1 MATCVLVADR
11 SETLHLALTAAL
23 ERNGFRVVH
32 AVDGRE
38 AVARAADADVVL
50 LARDLT
56 EADALDVV
64 GQTCEQTGRP
74 VIVRSTSEDE
84 DYERRAIEAGARAV
98 LSGPLDLN
106 RLLAEIAA
114 LGGDEGSPKDQPG
127 APSAAERRLGEFIM
141 ELGGPRA
148 ASIEPAYDPNAPG
161 AYVYADV
168 AARLGLPAAA
178 AGGLLEELVAE
189 GLLTR
194 HLVDKVHLCPS
205 CGWHT
210 LSFAEVCPRCGAID
224 IGVQDVIQHF
234 ACSTVAPAAAF
245 RGEDGLTCPS
255 CKRRLR
261 HFGLDYG
268 KISDTY
274 VCSACEFVFSESE
287 VQARC
292 FRCRQTT
299 PAVDLSPSPVY
310 GYTAAAGARQALKT
324 GHTFGPALRARL
336 PAGRIPPFDSEYLRA
351 ELGREMARARRSGTS
366 LTLVLVTPVPSAPD
380 GSDWA
385 SGDMAVRA
393 IGPCLARLDVAGRLE
408 DDLLGVLMP
417 ETDTEQAVQRAA
429 AALKKLASAG
439 LGPSGEA
446 AGPTAAAVPLRQV
459 HTNAGDLIGHAR
471 RVLDWALEQRAGT
484 VVTPDAWHTEA
495 GDA

>member
-11 SETLHLALTAAL
+11 SETLHLALTTAL

-32 AVDGRE
+32 AVDGPE
-38 AVARAADADVVL
+38 AVARAADVDVVL

-64 GQTCEQTGRP
+64 GQTCEETGRP

-98 LSGPLDLN
+98 LAGPLDLD
-106 RLLAEIAA
+106 RLLAEITALSADGAA
-114 LGGDEGSPKDQPG
+114 PRDRPS

-141 ELGGPRA
+141 DLSGPRG
-148 ASIEPAYDPNAPG
+148 ASIEPVYDPNAPG

-178 AGGLLEELVAE
+178 AGGVLEELVGE

-194 HLVDKVHLCPS
+194 HLVDKVHVCPS

-224 IGVQDVIQHF
+224 IGIQDVIQHF
-234 ACSTVAPAAAF
+234 ACSHVAPAASF
-245 RGEDGLTCPS
+245 RGEDGLTCPR
-255 CKRRLR
+255 CNRGLR

-268 KISDTY
+268 KASNTY

-292 FRCRQTT
+292 FRCRQAT

-310 GYTAAAGARQALKT
+310 GYRAATGARQALET
-324 GHTFGPALRARL
+324 GHAFGPALRARL
-336 PAGRIPPFDSEYLRA
+336 PAGRIPPFDPEYLRV
-351 ELGREMARARRSGTS
+351 ELGREMTRARRFGAP
-366 LTLVLVTPVPSAPD
+366 LAFVLVTAAPSASD
-380 GSDWA
+380 GTDWA
-385 SGDMAVRA
+385 SGDTAVQA

-408 DDLLGVLMP
+408 DALLGILMP
-417 ETDTEQAVQRAA
+417 EADTEQAVERAA
-429 AALKKLASAG
+429 AAVDRLVSAG
-439 LGPSGEA
+439 LGPAGEA
-446 AGPTAAAVPLRQV
+446 AGPTAAVVSLGEV
-459 HTNAGDLIGHAR
+459 HRHARDLIGHAR

-484 VVTPDAWHTEA
+484 VMTADAWQTEA